1 MDELSEKARWLKA
14 TRKARGWSAET
25 LAQAT
30 LSLAAA
36 KGVKLTLTQQTV
48 SFFENGRVKSV
59 PLWFQWAEAVLT
71 DRQDLPEVLPS
82 PPPVL
87 TVNIP
92 IPLGTEEALTAMFVG
107 LLAGLDPKAPQVDNA
122 RLLARKLP
130 IALSR
135 LQDLRVV
142 SEMRRDHRE
151 GPAEAAADLATASH
165 ERQP

>member
-1 MDELSEKARWLKA
+1 MSEKAKWLKA
-14 TRKARGWSAET
+14 TRKGRGWSAGT
-25 LAQAT
+25 LAQAA
-30 LSLAAA
+30 LDLASS

-48 SFFENGRVKSV
+48 SYFENGHVKSV

-82 PPPVL
+82 PPPIL
-87 TVNIP
+87 TVNLP

-107 LLAGLDPKAPQVDNA
+107 MMAGLDPNAPAVDNA

-130 IALSR
+130 IALAGLR
-135 LQDLRVV
+135 DLRVV
-142 SEMRRDHRE
+142 SETHQDHH
-151 GPAEAAADLATASH
+151 PARQEADADRATASL